1 MYRGREGRH
10 SRKYTGAW
18 QWLGLARTWAVS
30 EELVGGEEERK
41 GGQILG
47 ASDITLRGLNQRKN
61 VSLNDGL
68 RSLFLSMVQGGRY
81 PSAPD
86 GFLPGRGGDKDGN
99 KQTL

>member
-1 MYRGREGRH
+1 MYRGREGRY
-10 SRKYTGAW
+10 SRRNW
-18 QWLGLARTWAVS
+18 CEMRL
-30 EELVGGEEERK
+30 EERK

-61 VSLNDGL
+61 SSLNDGL
-68 RSLFLSMVQGGRY
+68 RNLFLRMVQGGRY

-86 GFLPGRGGDKDGN
+86 GFLPGGGGDKDGN

>member
-1 MYRGREGRH
+1 M
-10 SRKYTGAW
+10 
-18 QWLGLARTWAVS
+18 S

-68 RSLFLSMVQGGRY
+68 RILFLSMVQGGRS

-86 GFLPGRGGDKDGN
+86 GFLPGRGGDKVRAEFVIKLKVKVRFRVSFEDRFRV
-99 KQTL
+99 